1 MQSFLEKSAK
11 YDLIRKTEAI
21 RATVELKLLL
31 EEGTESLIVTR
42 KGDWK
47 PITYKFVLSVCI
59 Q

>member
-21 RATVELKLLL
+21 RATVKLKLLL

-42 KGDWK
+42 KGD
-47 PITYKFVLSVCI
+47 
-59 Q
+59 